1 MSQIRNG
8 GWQVVGTGVI
18 LILASWMV
26 DSFLDAI
33 VFGEGDL
40 LQQLLRPEAQELTYR
55 IQTTFFLL
63 VFMTCAWR
71 KAKFQQRI
79 NSTLE
84 DTVTSLAMEKA
95 RTEAVLASMPD
106 AVTVQSPDLKILYQ
120 NPAVKELKGDHV
132 GQYCYAAYHQRD
144 SVCPDCVV
152 CESFADG
159 LPHREEKTFTLGGKT
174 RFVEI
179 VAAPLKDA
187 TGQVIAGI
195 ECVRDVTARKTD
207 ENRLKQQLAAI
218 EASMEGIAL
227 LNADGEY
234 FYLNKAHASVYG
246 YPSQTELI
254 GKSWKVLYTDEERQ
268 RLEPLVF
275 GSFERQRGWRGEATG
290 LKKDGTLFPQEI
302 SLTLLEDGGIIC
314 VVRDTTERKK
324 AEEEIGKLNE
334 SLRQQTLD
342 LQRTN
347 RELEAF
353 SYSLSHDLRTPLTS
367 IYAAGQALAD
377 IYREQ
382 LDETG
387 QSLLQAIHSGCEN
400 MEEFIEAMLVLFQ
413 VTRTELSC
421 AEVDLSSLADEIMAE
436 LRVYAPERSVRWR
449 LTGEMMAWCDPHLA
463 RILLQ
468 NLLGNAWKYTS
479 KNRDTCIEFG
489 HEVDDQGVEFF
500 VRDNGIGF
508 NMSDAERIFK
518 PFQRLHRSGDF
529 PGTGV
534 GLATVQRIIDRHGG
548 MIRAEGEA
556 SKGACFF
563 FTLPAQHLKAQR
575 NDPSAP

>member
-1 MSQIRNG
+1 MSSQNRNG
-8 GWQVVGTGVI
+8 GWQVVATGII
-18 LILASWMV
+18 LILASWLV
-26 DSFLDAI
+26 DSFLDGV

-55 IQTTFFLL
+55 LQTTFFLL

-71 KAKFQQRI
+71 KAKFQQRA
-79 NSTLE
+79 NATLE
-84 DTVTSLAMEKA
+84 ETVASVAMEKA
-95 RTEAVLASMPD
+95 RTEAVLTCMPD
-106 AVTVQSPDLKILYQ
+106 AVSVQDTELRILYQ
-120 NPAVKELKGDHV
+120 NPAHNAIKGSHI
-132 GQYCYAAYHQRD
+132 GQYCYTAYHQRD
-144 SVCPDCVV
+144 SVCPDCMV

-159 LPHREEKTFTLGGKT
+159 LPHRREKSFEMDGKT
-174 RFVEI
+174 HFVEI
-179 VAAPLKDA
+179 ISAPIKDA
-187 TGQVIAGI
+187 TGQVMAGI
-195 ECVRDVTARKTD
+195 ECVRDITARKTD

-218 EASMEGIAL
+218 EASMDGIAL

-234 FYLNKAHASVYG
+234 FYLNKAHASIYG
-246 YPSQTELI
+246 YSSGTELI
-254 GKSWKVLYTDEERQ
+254 GKTWKVLYTEDERR

-275 GSFERQRGWRGEATG
+275 ESFERERGWRGEATG

-324 AEEEIGKLNE
+324 SEQEIGKLND

-413 VTRTELSC
+413 VTRTELRC
-421 AEVDLSSLADEIMAE
+421 TEVDLSALADEILAE
-436 LRVYAPERSVRWR
+436 LNVCTPERSVQWS
-449 LTGEMMAWCDPHLA
+449 LTCDMVAWCDSHLA

-468 NLLGNAWKYTS
+468 NLIGNAWKYTS
-479 KNRDTCIEFG
+479 KNEHTSIEFG
-489 HEVDDQGVEFF
+489 HRTRDGVVEFF

-508 NMSDAERIFK
+508 NMSNAEDIFK
-518 PFQRLHRSGDF
+518 PFHRLDRSGNF

-548 MIRAEGEA
+548 RIRAEGETG
-556 SKGACFF
+556 KGACFF
-563 FTLPAQHLKAQR
+563 FTLPAPPA
-575 NDPSAP
+575 A